1 MYPTKKECEDRI
13 KHIDFQYEAL
23 MESRNKLNDTMKKL
37 EDEKIILQDIIGLI
51 KKKWQSPLF
60 P

>member
-51 KKKWQSPLF
+51 KKK
-60 P
+60 